1 MTNVPNA
8 VYELGK
14 LQPRE

>member
-8 VYELGK
+8 VEK
-14 LQPRE
+14 